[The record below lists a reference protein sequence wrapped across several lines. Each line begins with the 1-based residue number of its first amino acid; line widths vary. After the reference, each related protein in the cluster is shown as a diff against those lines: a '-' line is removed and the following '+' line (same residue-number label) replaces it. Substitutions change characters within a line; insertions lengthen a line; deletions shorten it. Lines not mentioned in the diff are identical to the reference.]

1 MASSWLPDS
10 ILTPHHSPVAS
21 LLQDSDKD
29 GHVSFDEFI
38 HYVGKL
44 GEGIGM
50 PPEVWDW
57 MGLVA
62 GSASSIFKLSQL
74 VPQMMQS
81 SLAVDSY
88 CCVWH
93 PLRLKHHERM
103 FLGMGGLKPLRRP
116 AMRQVAAA
124 SCSKCGGSR
133 FRLPAVLNRI
143 HWGFLI
149 WGIPKMDGLQWNI
162 LFKLWYVS
170 RL

>member
-1 MASSWLPDS
+1 MWASYRASSWLPDS

-62 GSASSIFKLSQL
+62 GKCFKYL
-74 VPQMMQS
+74 QMVTACTTNDAKFTCS
-81 SLAVDSY
+81 RFLR
-88 CCVWH
+88 VWH

-124 SCSKCGGSR
+124 NCSKCGGSR

-143 HWGFLI
+143 HWGVFLI

-162 LFKLWYVS
+162 LFKL
-170 RL
+170 